1 MSEAWV
7 SFFWG
12 AVIIAGIAIL
22 SFAGLKGCESD
33 NARMKACFEYHS
45 PLECSAARMR

>member
-12 AVIIAGIAIL
+12 AVVLLSVAIL
-22 SFAGLKGCESD
+22 SVAMLKGCESE
-33 NARMKACFEYHS
+33 NARLKECYQYHS
-45 PLECSAARMR
+45 PLECSARLGR